1 MKEQLYT
8 IPVNEA
14 FDSETECPIC
24 AMYDS
29 LEQGALEFTLGPSYM
44 EDDVRMV
51 TDKIGFCER
60 HIDMMYEK
68 GNRLGLALMMKT
80 HADRTI
86 VEVENKKKTMKLP
99 KISLFKKSEGSAE
112 NSVAAY
118 LAELE
123 KSCFVCDRINGVFDR
138 YIDTIFYLYK
148 SDSDFRSKFYASKGF
163 CNKHLRLLIN
173 AAQNQLDEKEISDFN
188 NRCVDLYLTN
198 MKRVRDDLSWFI
210 DKFDYRNQDAPW
222 KDSKDAPKRMI
233 MKQNSV
239 FYDPNKKA

>member
-14 FDSETECPIC
+14 FESETECPVC
-24 AMYDS
+24 SMYES

-51 TDKIGFCER
+51 TDKIGFCDR
-60 HIDMMYEK
+60 HIEKMYEK

-86 VEVENKKKTMKLP
+86 VEVAQKKKTMKLP
-99 KISLFKKSEGSAE
+99 KVSLFRKSEGPAE

-118 LAELE
+118 LAQLE
-123 KSCFVCDRINGVFDR
+123 HSCFVCDRINGVFDR

-148 SDSDFRSKFYASKGF
+148 TDSDFRSRFYASKGF
-163 CNKHLRLLIN
+163 CNKHLRLLLN
-173 AAQNQLDEKEISDFN
+173 SAQSKLEDKDAPEFCEKV
-188 NRCVDLYLTN
+188 VDLYLKN
-198 MKRVRDDLSWFI
+198 MERVRDDLSWFI
-210 DKFDYRNQDAPW
+210 DKFDYRYQDEPW
-222 KDSKDAPKRMI
+222 KDSKDAPQRMM
-233 MKQNSV
+233 MKQDAV
-239 FYDPNKKA
+239 FYDAKKKA